1 MKNLYKHPYYKL
13 MDWKSKHG
21 VGKARYVMTGDE
33 SPENSFVD
41 LEDELKKLKVILF
54 QKNKIINNFYRITKI
69 KYPNLI
75 NIL

>member
-1 MKNLYKHPYYKL
+1 
-13 MDWKSKHG
+13 
-21 VGKARYVMTGDE
+21 MTGDE